1 MTRAHHYTG
10 LLFVGAPCAGH
21 YHTADLGPTQIVPP
35 VESGTSI
42 VLAAHGAEPA
52 LLRDQAS
59 VTAHQTKSLCCAAAG
74 IINPF
79 RRPEKAHV
87 PHERLRWAAPA
98 ETTLIASYRPHAQPA
113 KGYKQ
118 SGGAHA

>member
-10 LLFVGAPCAGH
+10 LLFVGAPCPGH
-21 YHTADLGPTQIVPP
+21 HHTTDQGPTQIVTP
-35 VESGTSI
+35 VESGTLI

-59 VTAHQTKSLCCAAAG
+59 VTAHETKSLCCAAAG
-74 IINPF
+74 ITAPF
-79 RRPEKAHV
+79 NRPGKAHV
-87 PHERLRWAAPA
+87 PHERLRWAAPDD
-98 ETTLIASYRPHAQPA
+98 TTLIASGRPHAQPA

-118 SGGAHA
+118 SGGPHA